1 MIGPKSNI
9 FNLIQAMPPL
19 DNFSHNFSYSDLPQK
34 DLIAQADVIL
44 VNLQGLPA
52 RPTLEQIL
60 TDKKPQ
66 TQLILMKKSSFPSWP
81 IVCPK
86 LMTSGR
92 FP

>member
-1 MIGPKSNI
+1 MYHCHLHFYLIGPKSNI

-19 DNFSHNFSYSDLPQK
+19 DNFSHNFSYSELPQK

-52 RPTLEQIL
+52 RPTLE
-60 TDKKPQ
+60 
-66 TQLILMKKSSFPSWP
+66 P
-81 IVCPK
+81 IACPK
-86 LMTSGR
+86 LTTSGR